1 MDKTDLPVR
10 SGPQSRLP
18 PILFW
23 ILVAALL
30 FRIVTAVLSREKN
43 EDAVGLVRWRA
54 HGNAA
59 AAARSESKPLLYDF
73 TAAWCPPCRRLD
85 REGWED
91 SHIASLVNASYV
103 PARVVDR
110 EREDGKNPTWI
121 DELQKRY
128 KVTAFPTLVAADA
141 DGREIGKLEGYSGK
155 ERLVQFLE
163 GSRGK
168 KSTPSLSVR

>member
-1 MDKTDLPVR
+1 MDTTDRAVR
-10 SGPQSRLP
+10 SGPQSKLP

-23 ILVAALL
+23 VLVAALL
-30 FRIVTAVLSREKN
+30 LRIVTAVTGRGKN
-43 EDAVGLVRWRA
+43 EEATGLIRWRV
-54 HGNAA
+54 HDKAA

-73 TAAWCPPCRRLD
+73 TAAWCPPCHRLD
-85 REGWED
+85 KEGWED
-91 SHIASLVNASYV
+91 SRIASLVNASYV

-110 EREDGKNPTWI
+110 EREEGRNPASI

-128 KVTAFPTLVAADA
+128 KVAAFPTLVVADA

-163 GSRGK
+163 ESRGK
-168 KSTPSLSVR
+168 KPAP